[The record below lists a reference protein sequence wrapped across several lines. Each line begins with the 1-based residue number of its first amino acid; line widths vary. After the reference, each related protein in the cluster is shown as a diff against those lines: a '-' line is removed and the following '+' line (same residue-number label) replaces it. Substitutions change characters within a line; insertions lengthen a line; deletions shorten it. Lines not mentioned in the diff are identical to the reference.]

1 MSIIN
6 SLIIAES
13 DDFVEQEILY
23 DGMFSS
29 SSIVTQSDTQIKFV
43 KKKIA
48 DLNPLITSEQLISF
62 CTKLTEL
69 QYHFYLPFSYISLD
83 NQPALY
89 TTYIPNQSLQD
100 VINQQMKEVFNEID
114 STQEYLIL
122 YGISVYLEELHNS
135 QKVHGRIKLTNILL
149 DQNFSPLISDSF
161 LYEITNRHLNSE
173 VPNKTLD
180 YIISL
185 SPEALKD
192 QPLTMYS
199 DIYSFAIVI
208 LQVLRRKIN
217 IYSNISNDP
226 VEIEK
231 YILND
236 GKPLISEQYILND
249 EKQSNFYKILEKCF
263 SSKQDERPSASQLK
277 AALEQILISK
287 SIQNDLNNL
296 KIQLSIQKLM
306 QIKK

>member
-1 MSIIN
+1 
-6 SLIIAES
+6 
-13 DDFVEQEILY
+13 
-23 DGMFSS
+23 
-29 SSIVTQSDTQIKFV
+29 
-43 KKKIA
+43 
-48 DLNPLITSEQLISF
+48 
-62 CTKLTEL
+62 
-69 QYHFYLPFSYISLD
+69 
-83 NQPALY
+83 
-89 TTYIPNQSLQD
+89 
-100 VINQQMKEVFNEID
+100 MKDVFNEID

-149 DQNFSPLISDSF
+149 DHNFSPLISDSF

-192 QPLTMYS
+192 QPLTIYS

-217 IYSNISNDP
+217 IYFNISNDP

-263 SSKQDERPSASQLK
+263 SSKQDERP
-277 AALEQILISK
+277 
-287 SIQNDLNNL
+287 
-296 KIQLSIQKLM
+296 
-306 QIKK
+306 